1 MTASSEHDAPRPSG
15 RPARTAP
22 LWRRA
27 AALFYDTL
35 FVIAVVILA
44 TFIALVFTGGEPVPP
59 EGPIQWLFRL
69 YLLAWIAAYFVFFW
83 CRFGQ
88 TPGMKVWRLLLIRER
103 SGACL
108 GPMLARFGFGL
119 LSLATLGLLFFISLR
134 DPQRR
139 SWIDDR
145 QAMRVV
151 QLLPGG

>member
-1 MTASSEHDAPRPSG
+1 MTTKTPPK

-59 EGPIQWLFRL
+59 EGPLQWLFRG
-69 YLLAWIAAYFVFFW
+69 YLLAWVAAYFVFFW

-88 TPGMKVWRLLLIRER
+88 TPGMKVWRLLLLRPADIP
-103 SGACL
+103 CL
-108 GPMLARFGFGL
+108 GPALARFGFGL
-119 LSLATLGLLFFISLR
+119 VSLALLGLPFLAALG
-134 DPQRR
+134 DGQRR
-139 SWIDDR
+139 TWIDRRLDT
-145 QAMRVV
+145 RVV
-151 QLLPGG
+151 RLLPRR

>member
-1 MTASSEHDAPRPSG
+1 MATCRRPVLRHAVRDRRG
-15 RPARTAP
+15 DPGDVHRPGLYR
-22 LWRRA
+22 RRA
-27 AALFYDTL
+27 R
-35 FVIAVVILA
+35 
-44 TFIALVFTGGEPVPP
+44 PP
-59 EGPIQWLFRL
+59 GGPIQWLFRL

-103 SGACL
+103 AGPCI

-119 LSLATLGLLFFISLR
+119 LSLATLGLLFFITLR

-151 QLLPGG
+151 QLLPNT

>member
-1 MTASSEHDAPRPSG
+1 MTATDETTPK

-27 AALFYDTL
+27 AALAYDLL

-44 TFIALVFTGGEPVPP
+44 TFLALLFTGGEPVPA
-59 EGPIQWLFRL
+59 EGPAQWLFRL

-88 TPGMKVWRLLLIRER
+88 TPGMKVWRLLLIREHN
-103 SGACL
+103 GACL
-108 GPMLARFGFGL
+108 VPMLARFGFGL
-119 LSLATLGLLFFISLR
+119 LCLATLGLLFLAALG

-139 SWIDDR
+139 LWIDR
-145 QAMRVV
+145 RSGMRVV
-151 QLLPGG
+151 QLLPG

>member
-1 MTASSEHDAPRPSG
+1 MTDASEPDAAK

-44 TFIALVFTGGEPVPP
+44 TFIALIFTGGEPVPP
-59 EGPIQWLFRL
+59 DGPIQWLFRG

-103 SGACL
+103 AGPCI
-108 GPMLARFGFGL
+108 GPMLARFGYGL
-119 LSLATLGLLFFISLR
+119 LSVATLGLPFFAARL
-134 DPQRR
+134 DLQRR

>member
-1 MTASSEHDAPRPSG
+1 MTAETPAK

-35 FVIAVVILA
+35 FVIAVAILA
-44 TFIALVFTGGEPVPP
+44 TFLVLPLTGGQAVPA
-59 EGPIQWLFRL
+59 EGPWQWLFRG

-103 SGACL
+103 DGPCL
-108 GPMLARFGFGL
+108 GPILARFGFGL
-119 LSLATLGLLFFISLR
+119 FSLTALGLPFLITLR

-139 SWIDDR
+139 SWIDER

>member
-1 MTASSEHDAPRPSG
+1 MTDSSAHDTPKPPG

-69 YLLAWIAAYFVFFW
+69 YLLAWIAAYFLFFW
-83 CRFGQ
+83 CRLGQ
-88 TPGMKVWRLLLIRER
+88 TPGMKVWRLLLIREHD
-103 SGACL
+103 GNCVA
-108 GPMLARFGFGL
+108 PMLARFGFGV
-119 LSLATLGLLFFISLR
+119 LSLATLGLLFFTAQF

-139 SWIDDR
+139 SWID
-145 QAMRVV
+145 QHLSMRVV
-151 QLLPGG
+151 QLLPNG